1 MHRFEHMIGCIERR
15 GKQLMHVRAAKST
28 MESERWPR
36 FARFRR
42 GLLRAKVL
50 ASASVGLP
58 LLIAAGLSVSG
69 ALAGALPPGVREI
82 DVTNDT
88 TRRWGEP
95 QIAVNPR
102 NPKNIVYTIVGLAFT
117 NYCLEV
123 REYDAASPC
132 ASRKLPNGGSRNI
145 GLGDN
150 VPSFTVV
157 GVWVTF
163 DGGVTWKRS
172 ANVPGEISTFPRDH
186 KAHKARTESG
196 DPMVTVGP
204 DGSFYLGWDAI
215 HYSDSLTTIV
225 DYGGIAVSKSTDG
238 GLTWGPTVLPGT
250 RLDRPMI
257 TADLSTGAI
266 YEASSGTLGPL
277 STGDISVPE
286 TGPNTRHLTMS
297 KDGVNWTTPQPMG
310 GSGTS
315 MSAAY
320 GVLANV
326 FTTTAEN
333 TLFGDANN
341 ELCGGAPKPCVLFQ
355 TTDQGATWSRHVVPE
370 TEVAVTGRPIVAAD
384 PTKPGHFTV
393 ALLTRST
400 GELHVYRT
408 SDSGSTWSGPTVV
421 SDDATKSHYQ
431 PSMAYGP
438 KGDLVML
445 WKSRNAPA
453 QAPPAA
459 PPPGSGLPRMDVLA
473 PYNLFAVRSK
483 NGGATFSHP
492 LKLNSVQS
500 PAPDPRANAGDD
512 LTYVAVTE
520 EHAYL
525 AYASWASSERA
536 GFLSIAKLSA
546 FK

>member
-1 MHRFEHMIGCIERR
+1 MRLRR
-15 GKQLMHVRAAKST
+15 DRSSGVT
-28 MESERWPR
+28 
-36 FARFRR
+36 RFRR
-42 GLLRAKVL
+42 GLHQARVLLGL
-50 ASASVGLP
+50 ASL
-58 LLIAAGLSVSG
+58 LLIAAAPFVHAAS
-69 ALAGALPPGVREI
+69 AGALSPGVREI

-95 QIAVNPR
+95 QIAINPK

-123 REYDAASPC
+123 REYDPASPC

-145 GLGDN
+145 GLADN
-150 VPSFTVV
+150 VPGFTMVS
-157 GVWVTF
+157 VWVSF

-196 DPMVTVGP
+196 DPMLTAGP

-215 HYSDSLTTIV
+215 HYSDSPTTIV

-250 RLDRPMI
+250 RLDRPMM
-257 TADLSTGAI
+257 TADLSTGTI
-266 YEASSGTLGPL
+266 YEASSGALGPL

-286 TGPNTRHLTMS
+286 TGPNTRHLTTS
-297 KDGVNWTTPQPMG
+297 KDGVNWSTPQPMG

-315 MSAAY
+315 MSAAR

-326 FTTTAEN
+326 FTTTGEN
-333 TLFGDANN
+333 TLFADANN
-341 ELCGGAPKPCVLFQ
+341 ELCGSTLKPCVLFQ
-355 TTDQGATWSRHVVPE
+355 TTDTGAKWSRHVVPE
-370 TEVAVTGRPIVAAD
+370 TQVAPASRPMVAAD
-384 PTKPGHFTV
+384 PAKPGHFTV
-393 ALLTRST
+393 ALLTRTT

-408 SDSGSTWSGPTVV
+408 SDSGNTWSGPTIV

-438 KGDLVML
+438 KGDLVMM
-445 WKSRNAPA
+445 WKSRQAPA
-453 QAPPAA
+453 EIPAAA

-473 PYNLFAVRSK
+473 PYNVFAARSK
-483 NGGATFSHP
+483 DGGATFSHP
-492 LKLNSVQS
+492 LKLNSVES
-500 PAPDPRANAGDD
+500 PAPDSRGSAGDD
-512 LTYVAVTE
+512 LTYVAVTAGY
-520 EHAYL
+520 AYL

-536 GFLSIAKLSA
+536 GFLSIVRLGA
-546 FK
+546 FR